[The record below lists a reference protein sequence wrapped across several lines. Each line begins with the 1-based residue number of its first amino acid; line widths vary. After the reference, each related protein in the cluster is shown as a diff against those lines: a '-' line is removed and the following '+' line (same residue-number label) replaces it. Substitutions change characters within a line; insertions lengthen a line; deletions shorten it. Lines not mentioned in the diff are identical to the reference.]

1 MSRKTQSIIAVSFG
15 LFLAVVITVSLLFAD
30 KLPHASQPEGIACG
44 YLFSFDVECVDESG
58 NVLKVEKLT
67 GNGTLWT
74 LKPPEIQGYTTDCKG
89 ITEDVTNWR
98 YPASHY
104 VRKAHSSIQVVCIS
118 PTRPCSALQKP

>member
-30 KLPHASQPEGIACG
+30 KLPHASQPEGIAGG

-67 GNGTLWT
+67 GKVLCGLLNRP
-74 LKPPEIQGYTTDCKG
+74 KFK
-89 ITEDVTNWR
+89 V
-98 YPASHY
+98 
-104 VRKAHSSIQVVCIS
+104 
-118 PTRPCSALQKP
+118 TRPTVRVLQEKMLQIGVILHPIM